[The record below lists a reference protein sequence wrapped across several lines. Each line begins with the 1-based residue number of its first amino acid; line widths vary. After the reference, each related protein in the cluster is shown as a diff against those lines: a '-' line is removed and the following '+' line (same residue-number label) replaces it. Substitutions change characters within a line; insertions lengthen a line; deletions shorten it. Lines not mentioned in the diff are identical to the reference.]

1 MEQPSSFHALNWK
14 ELIKPR
20 TLQIDTTSMTAT
32 YAKFICEP
40 LERGFGRTLGNGLR
54 RILLSSIYGAA
65 ISAVKIEGV
74 SHEFSSIA
82 DVVEDVT
89 DIILNL
95 KGLVVEVFESKPQF
109 IRLDVEG
116 PAEVKGGAFATNPN
130 VNILNP
136 DHPIATVA
144 EGGKLKMEAVV
155 TVGKG
160 YMPAERNKIMDQ
172 LPSGFIAIDSLY
184 SPIVRVNYTVSS
196 ARVGQITDYD
206 KLTLEVWTNGT
217 VKPADAL
224 AYSAKILKEQMLIF
238 INFEEEPETPEPL
251 ELPEEEFISEALFKS
266 IDEIKDE
273 FDLSVRAQNCLR
285 NEGIKYVGE
294 LVQKTE
300 PEMLRMKN
308 FGRKSLKE
316 IKDTLARLGLSL
328 GMRLDKWPQML
339 ESWKEKKAAG
349 K

>member
-20 TLQIDTTSMTAT
+20 SLQVDAATAT
-32 YAKFICEP
+32 GAYAKFICEP
-40 LERGFGRTLGNGLR
+40 LERGFGITLGNSLR
-54 RILLSSIYGAA
+54 RVLLSSIYGSA

-74 SHEFSSIA
+74 NHEFSSIP

-89 DIILNL
+89 EIILNL
-95 KGLVVEVFESKPQF
+95 KGLVVEVFENKPQF

-116 PAEVKGGAFATNPN
+116 PAEVKGGDFVTNPN
-130 VNILNP
+130 VSILNS
-136 DHPIATVA
+136 DHHIATVS
-144 EGGKLKMEAVV
+144 EGGRLKMEAVV
-155 TVGKG
+155 TIGKS
-160 YMPAERNKIMDQ
+160 YVTAERNKIMDQ
-172 LPSGFIAIDSLY
+172 LPTGFIAIDSLY
-184 SPIVRVNYTVSS
+184 SPVVRVNYAVAN

-206 KLTLEVWTNGT
+206 KLTLEVWTNAS

-224 AYSAKILKEQMLIF
+224 AYAAKILKEQMNIF
-238 INFEEEPETPEPL
+238 INFEEEPEVPEPV
-251 ELPEEEFISEALFKS
+251 EIPEEEFISEALFKT

>member
-1 MEQPSSFHALNWK
+1 MEQPSSFHTLNWK

-20 TLQIDTTSMTAT
+20 SLQIDNTSMTDS
-32 YAKFICEP
+32 YARFICEP
-40 LERGFGRTLGNGLR
+40 LERGFGITLGNSLR
-54 RILLSSIYGAA
+54 RILLSSIFGSA

-74 SHEFSSIA
+74 SHEFSSLA

-95 KGLVVEVFESKPQF
+95 KGIVVEAFESKPQF

-116 PAEVKGGAFATNPN
+116 PEEVKAGDFVTNPS
-130 VNILNP
+130 VSILNP
-136 DHPIATVA
+136 DHHIATVS
-144 EGGKLKMEAVV
+144 EKGRLKMETVV
-155 TVGKG
+155 TVGKS
-160 YMPAERNKIMDQ
+160 YLPAERNKIMDQ
-172 LPSGFIAIDSLY
+172 LPSGFIAMDSLY
-184 SPIVRVNYTVSS
+184 SPVQRVNYSVSN

-206 KLTLEVWTNGT
+206 RLLLEVWTNGS

-224 AYSAKILKEQMLIF
+224 AYGAKVLKEQMNIF
-238 INFEEEPETPEPL
+238 INFEEEPDVPEPV
-251 ELPEEEFISEALFKS
+251 EIPEDEFISEALFKT

-285 NEGIKYVGE
+285 NEVIKYVGE

-339 ESWKEKKAAG
+339 EKWKEKKAG